1 MIHKRRSAQPGH
13 ICVTFELPDS
23 LWANQVYLTG
33 EVVGAPRAKVP
44 MQQDRDGAW
53 RLTLDLP
60 QGGQYRYRYQIDHRW
75 YTEWNGNGSTEDVDP
90 NFSVLDLANALG

>member
-1 MIHKRRSAQPGH
+1 MIHKRRSTRPGC

-33 EVVGAPRAKVP
+33 DLVDTPLSKVP
-44 MQQDRDGAW
+44 MRQERDGAW

-60 QGGQYRYRYQIDHRW
+60 IGTQYKYRYQIDQRW
-75 YTEWNGNGSTEDVDP
+75 YTEWNAETITSYGRDP
-90 NFSVLDLANALG
+90 QYNILDLKSS

>member
-1 MIHKRRSAQPGH
+1 MVRKRRSTQPGY

-33 EVVGAPRAKVP
+33 DVLGTPRAKAP
-44 MQQDRDGAW
+44 MRQERDGAW

-60 QGGQYRYRYQIDHRW
+60 MGSQYKYRYQIDQRW
-75 YTEWNGNGSTEDVDP
+75 YTEWNGGSAPDTLDP
-90 NFSVLDLANALG
+90 HFSVLDLVSS